1 MEKDK
6 NTSRANQTRS
16 KSERPKVWVPPSSL
30 DAPPAPDGFRYRWIR
45 AEVVGYQDTKNVTS
59 RLREGYELVRA
70 EEIENASDY
79 PVLDEGKYKG
89 VIGVGG
95 LLLAKVPVEI
105 AKQRQEYMTQRH
117 EERNEAVE
125 NDLMKEQDNRMPIN
139 IERQSRVTF
148 GGTKKVILNITDY
161 YINRTGGPSGQV
173 HKEKQLWLIEAQV
186 DSDLERL

>member
-1 MEKDK
+1 MENDNKH
-6 NTSRANQTRS
+6 TSRANQTRS

-45 AEVVGYQDTKNVTS
+45 AEVVGYQDTKNITS

-70 EEIENASDY
+70 EEVENASDY

-95 LLLAKVPVEI
+95 LLLAKVPEEI
-105 AKQRQEYMTQRH
+105 AKQRQDYMTQRH

-148 GGTKKVILNITDY
+148 GGTKK
-161 YINRTGGPSGQV
+161 
-173 HKEKQLWLIEAQV
+173 
-186 DSDLERL
+186 